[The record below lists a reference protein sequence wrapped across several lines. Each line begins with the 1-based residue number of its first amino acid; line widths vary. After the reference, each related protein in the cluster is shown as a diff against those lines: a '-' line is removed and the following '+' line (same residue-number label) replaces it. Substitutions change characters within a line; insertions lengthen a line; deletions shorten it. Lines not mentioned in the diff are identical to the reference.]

1 MAQTVFLQ
9 SPLRIIKVCGSFFP
23 IKASSANLIAEDIYG
38 HGKPFRKAQSYATMV
53 PWEGGWTSATCIDK
67 TMHRSLR
74 HTVVSGM
81 SASSLK
87 LFEPSILKNVAIYFH
102 ELLEGPRFEEGW
114 SQARDMNL
122 WSMMIPNTSRELLT
136 KHQ

>member
-9 SPLRIIKVCGSFFP
+9 SRPRIIKVCGIFFL
-23 IKASSANLIAEDIYG
+23 IQKSSPNLIAEDIYG

-67 TMHRSLR
+67 TMHKSLR

-87 LFEPSILKNVAIYFH
+87 QFEPSILKNIAIYFSQ
-102 ELLEGPRFEEGW
+102 LLEGPHLEDGW

-122 WSMMIPNTSRELLT
+122 WSMKVPTTTHKRLT
-136 KHQ
+136 KH

>member
-9 SPLRIIKVCGSFFP
+9 SRLRIIKVCRRFFL
-23 IKASSANLIAEDIYG
+23 IKAFSANLIGEDIYG
-38 HGKPFRKAQSYATMV
+38 HGKPFRKSQSYATMV

-87 LFEPSILKNVAIYFH
+87 RFEPSILKNVAVYFH
-102 ELLEGPRFEEGW
+102 ELLEGPRSEEGW
-114 SQARDMNL
+114 SQARDMNS
-122 WSMMIPNTSRELLT
+122 WSTKIPTTSHKLLA
-136 KHQ
+136 KH

>member
-9 SPLRIIKVCGSFFP
+9 SPLRIIKVCGRFFL
-23 IKASSANLIAEDIYG
+23 IKTSSANLIAEDIYG

-67 TMHRSLR
+67 TMHKSLR

-122 WSMMIPNTSRELLT
+122 WSMKIPTTSSEFLT
-136 KHQ
+136 KH